1 MQCTKRLAR
10 FENIVNFFLAR
21 LGGKYLRSVISV
33 NSTKFCSTSRLCGS
47 VGMDGKE
54 STNNI
59 VRCVRTF

>member
-21 LGGKYLRSVISV
+21 LGEKYLPSVISV
-33 NSTKFCSTSRLCGS
+33 NSTKFWSTSQLCGS
-47 VGMDGKE
+47 VDMDGKE
-54 STNNI
+54 PTNNI